1 MNSDEGQKQGYNMYI
16 FTTIIEGIANTT
28 NLQI

>member
-1 MNSDEGQKQGYNMYI
+1 MNSDEEEKQGYNMYV
-16 FTTIIEGIANTT
+16 FTSIIEGIANTT